1 MEPLGTDERH
11 AARHA
16 AASAGRRRAERY
28 RSCTS
33 SRRRERAGSDH
44 ATRRDTLETHTYA
57 NDAGPAAADGH
68 HIVNGWVARV
78 PVTLIPTKPWDIGGN
93 RYPLNVTAT
102 YHVAAGRTDRAT
114 FSARGA
120 IDAQVSS
127 AIYEMGAASS
137 ILPLICLGSGIRP
150 LAADAMSAATE
161 YAIETDGLTRRFGD
175 FVAVDGVTLK
185 IPKGHLY
192 GFLGL
197 NGAGK
202 TTTIRMLTTLLP
214 PSAGTAKLWGHDVV
228 REPLAVRG
236 LVGLVSDE
244 TSESQSTWTARE
256 YLSYFARIR
265 HIADAPGEV
274 ERILDDVGLDARFR
288 GKLIGTYSTGMKRRV
303 EIARALMGRPKVLFL
318 DEPTRGLDLPAKRDM
333 WNLLRRLATE
343 DKVTT
348 FLSSHDAQ
356 EIRSLCSEISVIAS
370 GRVVYTGATRELG
383 ADLDTFEERLIELLT
398 QHDCPV

>member
-1 MEPLGTDERH
+1 ME
-11 AARHA
+11 A
-16 AASAGRRRAERY
+16 
-28 RSCTS
+28 
-33 SRRRERAGSDH
+33 
-44 ATRRDTLETHTYA
+44 
-57 NDAGPAAADGH
+57 DA
-68 HIVNGWVARV
+68 VNGS
-78 PVTLIPTKPWDIGGN
+78 
-93 RYPLNVTAT
+93 
-102 YHVAAGRTDRAT
+102 TD
-114 FSARGA
+114 
-120 IDAQVSS
+120 
-127 AIYEMGAASS
+127 
-137 ILPLICLGSGIRP
+137 
-150 LAADAMSAATE
+150 

-175 FVAVDGVTLK
+175 FVAVDNVSLK
-185 IPKGHLY
+185 IPKGQLY

-228 REPLAVRG
+228 KDPLAVRK

-265 HIADAPGEV
+265 HIPNAPVEV
-274 ERILDDVGLDARFR
+274 EGILDSVGLDVRFR

-356 EIRSLCSEISVIAS
+356 EVRSLCGEISVIAS
-370 GRVVYTGATRELG
+370 GRVVYTGATSELG
-383 ADLDTFEERLIELLT
+383 TDLDTFEERLIELLT
-398 QHDCPV
+398 QNRAA